1 MPPTDPEGNVV
12 SKNLLSM
19 LSFSKNAD
27 FQYPVLENSIH
38 FNLIAILFLLQVGD
52 EFGKGNIICKLINC

>member
-19 LSFSKNAD
+19 KSFSKNAD